1 LQKSTVFVFIKVVVV
16 LLIYSSISASFSQ
29 EVNLLLFE
37 ELVCKEKKYLKTL
50 DKKKRTFNITHK
62 LYHKNEEEKKV
73 KDEDDEYYE
82 Y

>member
-1 LQKSTVFVFIKVVVV
+1 
-16 LLIYSSISASFSQ
+16 
-29 EVNLLLFE
+29 LLLFE